1 MSMTAGDLQILY
13 HIAVEESKKAE
24 AEKDNNNNKGAD
36 PKSAE
41 IIEDAMRG
49 DI

>member
-24 AEKDNNNNKGAD
+24 AEKNNNKGAD
-36 PKSAE
+36 PKTAE

>member
-1 MSMTAGDLQILY
+1 MTAGDLQILY

-24 AEKDNNNNKGAD
+24 AEKDNNNNNKGAD
-36 PKSAE
+36 PKTAE

>member
-1 MSMTAGDLQILY
+1 MTAGDLQILY

-24 AEKDNNNNKGAD
+24 AEKNNKGAD
-36 PKSAE
+36 PKTAE
-41 IIEDAMRG
+41 IIEDAVRG

>member
-1 MSMTAGDLQILY
+1 MTAGDLQILY

-24 AEKDNNNNKGAD
+24 AEKDNNNKGAD
-36 PKSAE
+36 PKTAE
-41 IIEDAMRG
+41 IIEDAVRG